1 MKHNMKMLVF
11 GAAFLAVII
20 ALQFY
25 GIGGKY
31 LVWVAI
37 LACLGMHFFMHGGHG
52 YDQQHEWHANTT
64 GTATSATSTK
74 KQEKHTNHKSQGGGG
89 CCH

>member
-11 GAAFLAVII
+11 GAVFLAVII

-25 GIGGKY
+25 GIGGQY

-52 YDQQHEWHANTT
+52 HEEHADTT

-74 KQEKHTNHKSQGGGG
+74 KSEKPAGHKSRGGGG